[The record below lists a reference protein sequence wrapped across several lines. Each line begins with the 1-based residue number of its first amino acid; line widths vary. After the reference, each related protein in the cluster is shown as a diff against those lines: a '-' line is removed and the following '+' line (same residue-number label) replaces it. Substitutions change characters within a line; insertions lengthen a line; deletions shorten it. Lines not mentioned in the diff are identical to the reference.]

1 MITWNKDIP
10 EYTTIYSVTLGSHI
24 SIDRCLMIWV
34 RFYMKHSFNRKY
46 KYPRRR
52 GWRWLYQFYQDKLYS
67 VVIEN
72 IFCVHLSLI
81 FLCLS
86 LFGCMYEYGPKYIVV
101 FITPFIIKLLRLF
114 HLNDV
119 ECQWEQWEI
128 KEALSMASIFVA
140 L

>member
-1 MITWNKDIP
+1 MIRAITH
-10 EYTTIYSVTLGSHI
+10 YLIYQIKQGHTRIYNNLFSI

-52 GWRWLYQFYQDKLYS
+52 GWRWFYQFEHYKLYS
-67 VVIEN
+67 VVIEK

-81 FLCLS
+81 FFCLS

-101 FITPFIIKLLRLF
+101 FITLLHQTPKIVPLEWCRM
-114 HLNDV
+114 
-119 ECQWEQWEI
+119 
-128 KEALSMASIFVA
+128 SMRTMRN
-140 L
+140 